1 MKFAVRLIAAA
12 LLIGFAFCSTSMAI
26 DPLTLHW
33 DLTEWTDR
41 EGKDHNGEIS
51 VSAKGLSI
59 EVKKDNFCIPVWQKL
74 PSKARYLSHF
84 KVSAEL
90 VEQKGGKCGIGF
102 ATEKNDLLF
111 LVFPSKVE
119 LRYAGGNRVVRIKE
133 KRTEPLTLPAKI
145 SFSYDTR
152 SGELSGSVNGNE
164 VIRGNVE
171 DEPQIPKFSF
181 IRYVTLWDCT
191 KWQQRYART
200 TFLSLDLE
208 AR

>member
-1 MKFAVRLIAAA
+1 MWYRVCYR
-12 LLIGFAFCSTSMAI
+12 
-26 DPLTLHW
+26 
-33 DLTEWTDR
+33 
-41 EGKDHNGEIS
+41 
-51 VSAKGLSI
+51 
-59 EVKKDNFCIPVWQKL
+59 
-74 PSKARYLSHF
+74 
-84 KVSAEL
+84 
-90 VEQKGGKCGIGF
+90 
-102 ATEKNDLLF
+102 KNDLLL
-111 LVFPSKVE
+111 LVFPSKIE
-119 LRYAGGNRVVRIKE
+119 LRYTGGNRVVRIKE

-191 KWQQRYART
+191 KWGQNFARA
-200 TFLSLDLE
+200 TFLPLDVE

>member
-1 MKFAVRLIAAA
+1 MKFAVRLVVAA
-12 LLIGFAFCSTSMAI
+12 LLLGFGFCSIGMAV
-26 DPLTLHW
+26 DPLALHW

-41 EGKDHNGEIS
+41 EGKDHNGEVS

-59 EVKKDNFCIPVWQKL
+59 EVKKDNFCIPLWQKL
-74 PSKARYLSHF
+74 PSKARYLSYF
-84 KVSAEL
+84 TVSAEL
-90 VEQKGGKCGIGF
+90 VELKGGHCGIGF

-111 LVFPSKVE
+111 LVSPSKVE
-119 LRYAGGNRVVRIKE
+119 LRYAGGDKVIYLKE
-133 KRTEPLTLPAKI
+133 KRIETPSLPANI

-152 SGELSGSVNGNE
+152 SGELSGLINGKE

-191 KWQQRYART
+191 KWRQNFARA
-200 TFLSLDLE
+200 TFLSLDVE